1 MVGGAASRLLIDVYR
16 YINTRFNALYS
27 PIGLKAGM
35 VYSGSKITLEI
46 LDPHLYRSDATE
58 LLGLSQS
65 KSNENY
71 SFLVNKEYLIMFKI
85 TYNNKSY
92 YGLGTTLGVSFV
104 SYTVGYVTVEDNG
117 NGLLSSFQESSSSSS
132 THGLMSKLKSKIRV
146 LKIVSSPND
155 NNENNQNN
163 QNTTIAFDVL
173 RRVI

>member
-16 YINTRFNALYS
+16 YINTRFNALYN

-35 VYSGSKITLEI
+35 VYSGSNITLEI
-46 LDPHLYRSDATE
+46 LDPHLYRSDVNE
-58 LLGLSQS
+58 LLLLSQNF

-71 SFLVNKEYLIMFKI
+71 SFLVNKEYLIIFKI

-117 NGLLSSFQESSSSSS
+117 NGLLSSVLESNKSSSF
-132 THGLMSKLKSKIRV
+132 GLMSKFKSKIRLFKLV
-146 LKIVSSPND
+146 NSPNGS
-155 NNENNQNN
+155 
-163 QNTTIAFDVL
+163 TFAFDIL